1 MSTTATKIDT
11 DSNSH
16 TGGVFARLE
25 SDVRSYCRSIPL
37 LFEKAVG
44 TELVDADGN
53 VYLDFLAG
61 AGSLNYG
68 HNHPL
73 LKEALMDYIASDGI
87 AHGLDMHTAA
97 KKRFLESFHERILQP
112 RHFDYVTQ
120 FTGPTGANAVEAA
133 MKLARKVTGRETI
146 VAFTN
151 GFHGVTLGALSLTGN
166 SHHRDAAGVS
176 MNGVVRMPFDGYLGE
191 GIDTLDY
198 LEKALDDPS
207 SGVGH
212 PAAVMVEAVQGE
224 GGLNVASDAWLKRL
238 EAICRER
245 DILLILDDI
254 QAGCG
259 RTGTFFSF
267 EPSGIRPDMVTL
279 SKSLSAFGL
288 PFALLLIDSRL
299 DEWKPGEHNG
309 TFRGNNHAFV
319 TATAALEHFWAT
331 PAFAGDVNRKAALLR
346 SRLKDIVK
354 ASWLDLRIKGRGLM
368 SGIACPDGEIAGMVC
383 RAALERG
390 LIIETSGSDDE
401 VVKCLPPLTISDEEL
416 ERGLAAL
423 TASFELV
430 ASELAGK
437 ARGAAS

>member
-1 MSTTATKIDT
+1 MKTNVEKIDLS
-11 DSNSH
+11 SNAH

-25 SDVRSYCRSIPL
+25 SDVRSYCRSIPV

-44 TELVDADGN
+44 TELIDADEN

-68 HNHPL
+68 HNNPV
-73 LKEALMDYIASDGI
+73 LKKALMDYIGSDGI

-97 KKRFLESFHERILQP
+97 KKRFLESLHERILKP
-112 RHFDYVTQ
+112 RNLDYVTM

-133 MKLARKVTGRETI
+133 IKLARKVTGRETI

-166 SHHRDAAGVS
+166 RHHRDAAGVS
-176 MNGVVRMPFDGYLGE
+176 MGGVVRMPFDGYLGE
-191 GIDTLDY
+191 GVDTLDY
-198 LEKALDDPS
+198 LEKTLDDPS

-212 PAAVMVEAVQGE
+212 PAAVIVEAVQGE
-224 GGLNVASDAWLKRL
+224 GGLNVASDEWLQRL
-238 EAICRER
+238 ERICRAR
-245 DILLILDDI
+245 DILLIADDI

-267 EPSGIRPDMVTL
+267 EPSGIRPHMVTM
-279 SKSLSAFGL
+279 SKSLSGFGL
-288 PFALLLIDSRL
+288 PFALLLIESEL

-319 TATAALEHFWAT
+319 TAAAALEEYWSNPRLAQ
-331 PAFAGDVNRKAALLR
+331 DVKRKAGILR
-346 SRLKDIVK
+346 SRLEEIAAQSD
-354 ASWLDLRIKGRGLM
+354 LDLHIKGRGLM
-368 SGIACPDGEIAGMVC
+368 SGIACPDGDVAGAVC

-390 LIIETSGSDDE
+390 LVIETSGSFDE
-401 VVKCLPPLTISDEEL
+401 VVKCLPPLTISDDEL

-423 TASFELV
+423 ADSFAAV
-430 ASELAGK
+430 ARDSA
-437 ARGAAS
+437 

>member
-1 MSTTATKIDT
+1 MNTTAKKIDL
-11 DSNSH
+11 DSNAH

-68 HNHPL
+68 HNNPV
-73 LKEALMDYIASDGI
+73 LKEALMEYIGADGI

-112 RHFDYVTQ
+112 RKLDYVTQ

-133 MKLARKVTGRETI
+133 IKLARKVTGRETI
-146 VAFTN
+146 IAFTN

-166 SHHRDAAGVS
+166 RHHRDAAGIA
-176 MNGVVRMPFDGYLGE
+176 MNGVVRMPFDGYLGDDV
-191 GIDTLDY
+191 DTLDY

-238 EAICRER
+238 EEICRAR

-267 EPSGIRPDMVTL
+267 EPSGIRPHMVTL

-288 PFALLLIDSRL
+288 PFALLLIESEL
-299 DEWKPGEHNG
+299 DEWEPGEHNG

-319 TATAALEHFWAT
+319 TAAAALEHFWAT
-331 PAFAGDVNRKAALLR
+331 PNFAQDVKRKAGILR
-346 SRLKDIVK
+346 SRLEDIVD
-354 ASWLDLRIKGRGLM
+354 ASPLDLRIKGRGLM
-368 SGIACPDGEIAGMVC
+368 TGIACPDGEIAGAIC

-390 LIIETSGSDDE
+390 LVIETSGSFDE

-416 ERGLAAL
+416 DRGLAAL
-423 TASFELV
+423 TASFEVV
-430 ASELAGK
+430 ASELTQNAQ
-437 ARGAAS
+437 GAAS

>member
-1 MSTTATKIDT
+1 MKTTVEKIDLS
-11 DSNSH
+11 SNAH

-25 SDVRSYCRSIPL
+25 SDVRSYCRSIPV

-68 HNHPL
+68 HNNPV
-73 LKEALMDYIASDGI
+73 LKEALMDYIAGDGI
-87 AHGLDMHTAA
+87 AHSLDMHTAA
-97 KKRFLESFHERILQP
+97 KKRFLETFHERILKP
-112 RHFDYVTQ
+112 RHLDYVAQ

-166 SHHRDAAGVS
+166 RHHRDAAGVS
-176 MNGVVRMPFDGYLGE
+176 MSGVVRMPFDGYLGE
-191 GIDTLDY
+191 GVDTLDY
-198 LEKALDDPS
+198 FEKTLDDPS

-212 PAAVMVEAVQGE
+212 PAAVIVEAVQGE
-224 GGLNVASDAWLKRL
+224 GGLNVASEAWLKRL
-238 EAICRER
+238 EAICRAR

-259 RTGTFFSF
+259 RTGNFFSF
-267 EPSGIRPDMVTL
+267 EPSGIRPHMVTL
-279 SKSLSAFGL
+279 SKSLSAMGL
-288 PFALLLIDSRL
+288 PFAVLLIESDL
-299 DEWKPGEHNG
+299 DEWEPGEHIG

-319 TATAALEHFWAT
+319 TAAAALEEFWST
-331 PAFAGDVNRKAALLR
+331 PRFEQDVRRKAGILR
-346 SRLKDIVK
+346 SRLEEIAA
-354 ASWLDLRIKGRGLM
+354 ASPLELTVKGRGLM
-368 SGIACPDGEIAGMVC
+368 IGIACPDGETAGRVC

-390 LIIETSGSDDE
+390 LVIETSGSFDE
-401 VVKCLPPLTISDEEL
+401 VVKCLPPLTISDDEL
-416 ERGLAAL
+416 ERGLTAL
-423 TASFELV
+423 ADSFDV
-430 ASELAGK
+430 
-437 ARGAAS
+437 AASDSA